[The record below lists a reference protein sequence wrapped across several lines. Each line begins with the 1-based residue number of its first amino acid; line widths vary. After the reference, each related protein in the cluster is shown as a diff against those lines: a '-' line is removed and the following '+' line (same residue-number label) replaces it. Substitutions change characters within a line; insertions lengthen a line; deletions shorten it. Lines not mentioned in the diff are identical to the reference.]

1 MQDFFENLTVQVGSY
16 LPGVL
21 GAVAVLVIG
30 WFIAGGVRRLVQS
43 LLKKTDLDN
52 KIFKGAS
59 SSLSPERFIAKLA
72 YYLVLMVVLLV
83 VLEMLGV
90 YNVLDPL
97 KNMVNLFLAFIP
109 NVIGAGI
116 IGFAGYI
123 IANIAS
129 EVVGFAGDT
138 LDRYSKKM
146 GFSNE
151 VDLGGILKKVVFVV
165 VFIPMLIA
173 ALDTLKLNV
182 ISDPF
187 KEMLTTFI
195 AAIPNIIV
203 AGLIVAVFYIG
214 GRFLVGLV
222 SDLLKGFGVDGMAAK
237 LNIAGIIG
245 EGTSLSKLIANIGFF
260 FLMFTGIIAGIE
272 KLNFPQFSNILNNLL
287 ELSAQ
292 IFFGLIIM
300 AVGNFIAGI
309 AYKALEKNNA
319 FMAGLARIATLGL
332 FLAIAL
338 RTMGIAND
346 IVNLAFG
353 LTLGAVAVAI
363 ALSFG
368 LGGREAAGKQ
378 MEHILGKFR
387 SEKKVESLT
396 EKKTEPFID

>member
-1 MQDFFENLTVQVGSY
+1 MENILNDLSTQVGDF
-16 LPGVL
+16 LPGIL
-21 GAVAVLVIG
+21 GALAVLIIG
-30 WFIAGGVRRLVQS
+30 WFLAGVIRRLVHGG
-43 LLKKTDLDN
+43 LKKTDLDN

-59 SSLSPERFIAKLA
+59 SNISPERFIAKLV

-90 YNVLDPL
+90 HNVLDPV
-97 KNMVNLFLAFIP
+97 KNMVNKFLNFVP
-109 NVIGAGI
+109 NIIGAGI

-123 IANIAS
+123 IATIAS
-129 EVVGFAGDT
+129 EVVGFAGDAI
-138 LDRYSKKM
+138 DRYATKM
-146 GFSNE
+146 GFSSQA
-151 VDLGGILKKVVFVV
+151 DLGGIFKKIIFVI
-165 VFIPMLIA
+165 VFIPMLIT
-173 ALDTLKLNV
+173 ALDTLQLNV

-195 AAIPNIIV
+195 SAIPNVLV
-203 AGLIVAVFYIG
+203 AGIIITLFYVAG
-214 GRFLVGLV
+214 KFLVGIV
-222 SDLLKGFGVDGMAAK
+222 KDLLNGFGVDDMAAN
-237 LNIAGIIG
+237 LNISNIIG
-245 EGTSLSKLIANIGFF
+245 KDTSLSTLIANIGFF
-260 FLMFTGIIAGIE
+260 FLMFTGIVAGVE

-309 AYKALEKNNA
+309 AYKALQENNA
-319 FMAGLARIATLGL
+319 FMASLARVATLGL

-353 LTLGAVAVAI
+353 LTLGAVAVAV

-378 MEHILGKFR
+378 MEHIMQKFR
-387 SEKKVESLT
+387 
-396 EKKTEPFID
+396 D

>member
-1 MQDFFENLTVQVGSY
+1 MEDILNNLSTQVGSF
-16 LPGVL
+16 LPGIL
-21 GAVAVLVIG
+21 GALAVLIIG
-30 WFIAGGVRRLVQS
+30 WFLAGVVRRLVHS

-52 KIFKGAS
+52 KIFKGAAS
-59 SSLSPERFIAKLA
+59 SISPERFIAKLV
-72 YYLVLMVVLLV
+72 YYLVLMVVLLI

-90 YNVLDPL
+90 HNVLDPV
-97 KNMVNLFLAFIP
+97 KNMVNKFLGFIP
-109 NVIGAGI
+109 NIIGAGI

-123 IANIAS
+123 IATIAS
-129 EVVGFAGDT
+129 EVVGFAGDAI
-138 LDRYSKKM
+138 DRYATKM
-146 GFSNE
+146 GFSTE
-151 VDLGGILKKVVFVV
+151 ADLGGIFKKIIFVI
-165 VFIPMLIA
+165 VFIPMLIT
-173 ALDTLKLNV
+173 ALDTLQLNV

-195 AAIPNIIV
+195 SAIPNVLV
-203 AGLIVAVFYIG
+203 AGIIIGLFYVVG
-214 GRFLVGLV
+214 KFLVGIV
-222 SDLLKGFGVDGMAAK
+222 KDLLAGFGVDDMAAK
-237 LNIAGIIG
+237 MNISSIIG
-245 EGTSLSKLIANIGFF
+245 KDTSLSTLIANVGFF
-260 FLMFTGIIAGIE
+260 FLMFTGIVAGVE

-309 AYKALEKNNA
+309 AYKALQQNNA
-319 FMAGLARIATLGL
+319 FMASLARVATLGL

-378 MEHILGKFR
+378 MEHIMQKFR
-387 SEKKVESLT
+387 
-396 EKKTEPFID
+396 D